1 MRQALKY
8 KKQGLD
14 VAVITPYRK
23 QVNLV
28 REEWAN
34 TGGKSS
40 DILID
45 TVERLQG
52 QDVDVII
59 LTMSVSDIEYYKTQE
74 TFLLNKNRLNVM
86 ISRAKLKV
94 IIVKSPIIT
103 LSEPTTTNHAEMA
116 SGCNG
121 MFVIEGEPEEV
132 TNARQL
138 VLDSFKDLQ
147 FFEDG
152 HRYLLNGKKLNSV
165 SSIGHRYL
173 SRPFDA
179 DKQAILYAS
188 KHGKTAEFWKDQWMC
203 NSFRAT
209 TLGKKTHE
217 FGESLAYLKA
227 GHPEFLI
234 RRSQR
239 GYHILH
245 ISVIEHGAVHDGMM
259 RDVIERI
266 ARDLSALYHDVIT
279 PRRLCRHIKSAKH
292 FRHHIYIAVEGE
304 RYILTAGDVRK
315 HDIAHVG
322 INASSP
328 TLASVGLDV
337 VFQAVSHVYLILNEL
352 IATKYHAWLHL
363 PHKEAVFILIDIP
376 CHELFHCKIKAESS
390 CIRFR

>member
-1 MRQALKY
+1 MNSAICRYVSEQFYEPYGVTLTSHPTIAENHIEGEELADSIEFINVDSNNCEDFNRAEAQEAVRQAQKY

-227 GHPEFLI
+227 GHPEFICPSIL
-234 RRSQR
+234 SQ
-239 GYHILH
+239 
-245 ISVIEHGAVHDGMM
+245 
-259 RDVIERI
+259 
-266 ARDLSALYHDVIT
+266 
-279 PRRLCRHIKSAKH
+279 
-292 FRHHIYIAVEGE
+292 
-304 RYILTAGDVRK
+304 
-315 HDIAHVG
+315 
-322 INASSP
+322 
-328 TLASVGLDV
+328 
-337 VFQAVSHVYLILNEL
+337 YL
-352 IATKYHAWLHL
+352 
-363 PHKEAVFILIDIP
+363 KE
-376 CHELFHCKIKAESS
+376 
-390 CIRFR
+390 